1 MLTLTAEHQADS
13 TGPGPVSAH
22 PSRLCL
28 LHELLVENEL
38 ISFQTKPSQ
47 RQHRPGRHEM
57 HAGRPL
63 TNTSPMFGSMTF
75 RSRRASGFFVTLQL
89 FSPRSHPRVFLF
101 HQAPA
106 THILT
111 RTKRCVNFDDRVL
124 HWSPRPH
131 KLVIRHVVHNV
142 HDADLPR
149 AALRCLWHESRLTSI
164 LADTGSTSE
173 CSLIRSRMAA
183 TQKKVLFP
191 GHLSQTLRRKPETNN
206 SLKKKKMTAT
216 ERTSR
221 ILWRMLHVH
230 SPNNFALHKKN
241 YI

>member
-28 LHELLVENEL
+28 L
-38 ISFQTKPSQ
+38 SFQTKPSQ

-75 RSRRASGFFVTLQL
+75 HSRRASGFFVTLQL

-124 HWSPRPH
+124 HWSPHPH

-149 AALRCLWHESRLTSI
+149 AALRCMTSI

-183 TQKKVLFP
+183 TQKKKVLFP
-191 GHLSQTLRRKPETNN
+191 GHLSQTLRRKPETN
-206 SLKKKKMTAT
+206 SLKKKK
-216 ERTSR
+216 
-221 ILWRMLHVH
+221 
-230 SPNNFALHKKN
+230 
-241 YI
+241 